1 MNKISPHVMESKKVS
16 WILDSTPGIQIPSTG
31 FQSSSVELGF
41 SGIPDSFSCIRDFKA
56 EESGFQNQN
65 VSAFRILDF
74 TRTILPYSGIRIPLH
89 GVNRRSEIKE
99 MKYSGP
105 SPQGDSQRPLLGVA
119 HFTGGLKKHFGLS
132 RGRE

>member
-16 WILDSTPGIQIPSTG
+16 WILGSTPGIQIPSAG

-65 VSAFRILDF
+65 FFRIPQF
-74 TRTILPYSGIRIPLH
+74 CRIPE
-89 GVNRRSEIKE
+89 SEFPY
-99 MKYSGP
+99 MG
-105 SPQGDSQRPLLGVA
+105 
-119 HFTGGLKKHFGLS
+119 
-132 RGRE
+132 